1 MMRLSEF
8 KHGYSLNT
16 VTFLSKWT
24 KGSTQAVLSLKQSVK
39 DELKQTVKDSKYLVY
54 RGWKFHD
61 EDDVADVFGTSHPN
75 LKKGARVKIKLNSI
89 HSWTKDRREAIK
101 FANPKYDSFEQRWV
115 EGPDLDELGYD
126 EGDMLGIGILVAA
139 EIPKEVWV

>member
-1 MMRLSEF
+1 MRNNVETLDG
-8 KHGYSLNT
+8 KLL
-16 VTFLSKWT
+16 FL
-24 KGSTQAVLSLKQSVK
+24 AVLLADDHRHIHIAQ
-39 DELKQTVKDSKYLVY
+39 
-54 RGWKFHD
+54 KF
-61 EDDVADVFGTSHPN
+61 
-75 LKKGARVKIKLNSI
+75 
-89 HSWTKDRREAIK
+89 K